1 MAKAEISTTWE
12 LRLADVS
19 GFARFVKSLTP
30 IKQRTLEASIDK
42 ILLIHGLELV
52 DGEVVEKYEFNVIKW
67 EQERQRRWIQ
77 STQTF
82 FATLSAPGMSRTLSK
97 LELLIRLLQ
106 YRPNLLPLDLKFE
119 TPEKLLALARR
130 NWARLRELVKKR
142 FLGLRKHAFLLA

>member
-19 GFARFVKSLTP
+19 GFSRFVKSLTP

-52 DGEVVEKYEFNVIKW
+52 DGEVIEKYELNVIKW